1 MLLGRRIPV
10 AGGLVLA
17 LVAGFFVVHLLT
29 VPKLDANVADIEHL
43 VALFTGA
50 DVEWSLAM
58 MRSRRP
64 LPITGPALLSVAGVR
79 A

>member
-1 MLLGRRIPV
+1 
-10 AGGLVLA
+10 
-17 LVAGFFVVHLLT
+17 

-50 DVEWSLAM
+50 AVEWSLAM

-64 LPITGPALLSVAGVR
+64 LPITGPAPLSVAGVR